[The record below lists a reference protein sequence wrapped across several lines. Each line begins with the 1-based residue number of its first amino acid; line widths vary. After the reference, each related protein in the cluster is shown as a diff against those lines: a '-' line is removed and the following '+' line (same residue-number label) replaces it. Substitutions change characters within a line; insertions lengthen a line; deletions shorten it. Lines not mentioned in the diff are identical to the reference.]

1 MRVKQRIYRL
11 PRSKASA
18 WATGANRK
26 NIVNR
31 ETHEKVWH
39 ARSLFGILIP
49 EFLAE
54 APAHAERKP
63 YVSTAEPPRDFES
76 LKELLIAKRET
87 LPRRLV
93 QVAAFALENPDEIA
107 FGTVAGVAAQ
117 AKVQPSTLIRF
128 SKSIGYAGFTDFQE
142 VFRAQLKS
150 RWPDYRERLARLGR
164 VADNGGKSAGAL
176 LEGFAESAIASIER
190 LRSTIGSD
198 DIDRASRILAAADT
212 IYLLG
217 LRRAFPVTVY
227 LSYTLAK
234 LGVRTVA
241 IDDVGALAPEQTV
254 GATKR
259 DALIAVSF
267 TPYTPATVELTGHLA
282 GRGVPVIAITDS
294 PFSPLVPSADVQFE
308 IVEADYS
315 GFRSLSATLC
325 LAMALA
331 VATGARRG
339 AEAVD

>member
-1 MRVKQRIYRL
+1 
-11 PRSKASA
+11 
-18 WATGANRK
+18 
-26 NIVNR
+26 
-31 ETHEKVWH
+31 
-39 ARSLFGILIP
+39 
-49 EFLAE
+49 
-54 APAHAERKP
+54 
-63 YVSTAEPPRDFES
+63 VSNAKPPRDFDA

-107 FGTVAGVAAQ
+107 FGTVASIAAQ

-150 RWPDYRERLARLGR
+150 RWPDYRERLARLGQ
-164 VADNGGKSAGAL
+164 VADDSGNSAGAL
-176 LEGFAESAIASIER
+176 LDGFAESSIASIER
-190 LRSTIGSD
+190 LRNTVGSS

-217 LRRAFPVTVY
+217 LRRAFPVTIY

-234 LGVRTVA
+234 LGVRAIA
-241 IDDVGALAPEQTV
+241 IDDVGALAPEQTA

-267 TPYTPATVELTGHLA
+267 TPYTPTTVDLTSQLA

-294 PFSPLVPSADVQFE
+294 PFSPLSPNANVQFE
-308 IVEADYS
+308 VVEADYS

-331 VATGARRG
+331 VATGARR
-339 AEAVD
+339 EAKAAS